1 MTTPRKGSGPVDDC
15 GCDDYGLSRRSLLKA
30 AGLAAMAGVTTS
42 MFGDVL
48 TSTVFGATEGNI
60 LVVLSLRGGADGL
73 SMIVPHAES
82 AYYSARPNTAIAR
95 DGVLEQLHRLE
106 VAAVGRGQTDGL
118 EPRDRLLR
126 ADSTFGLH
134 PAFAP
139 LEPMWAAGQVAGLQ
153 AVGLPSPNRSH
164 FEAMELLE
172 DADAGS
178 SARIGWINRMIAGLA
193 TSPDV
198 FDGIQI
204 GSTVTP
210 TSLVGPAPSL
220 ATGGFDDLLLP
231 FTKDTKLA
239 PQVSATLRSQYTAH
253 GGPLGDAGINALALA
268 TRAGDVAGA
277 VSAGPPSGVK
287 YPQYSSLGKALG
299 TTAGLIRAKVGV
311 KAVAVDSGGWDHHVD
326 LKQRVNDTIGDLATC
341 LAAFFTDLGPEAG
354 RVTVVTLS
362 EFGRRLTENGS
373 RGVDHGYGN
382 AVLALGAGVK
392 GGKYYSVWPTLGTGS
407 QVDGDLAMTT
417 DYRSVLMEIL
427 RSRFP
432 SLNLAKVFPDV
443 PSTWLPVPRVGQTE

>member
-60 LVVLSLRGGADGL
+60 LVVVSLRGGADGL

-82 AYYSARPNTAIAR
+82 AYYSARPNTAIA
-95 DGVLEQLHRLE
+95 
-106 VAAVGRGQTDGL
+106 
-118 EPRDRLLR
+118 RDRLLR

-392 GGKYYSVWPTLGTGS
+392 GGKYYSRDWPTLGSGK
-407 QVDGDLAMTT
+407 QVDGDLAVTT

-432 SLNLAKVFPDV
+432 SLNLSKVFPDV
-443 PSTWLPVPRVGQTE
+443 PPTTTPLGFMR

>member
-1 MTTPRKGSGPVDDC
+1 MTPPATGPGHADDC

-60 LVVLSLRGGADGL
+60 LVVVSLRGGADGL
-73 SMIVPHAES
+73 SMIVPHAEK
-82 AYYSARPNTAIAR
+82 AYYSARPTTA
-95 DGVLEQLHRLE
+95 V
-106 VAAVGRGQTDGL
+106 
-118 EPRDRLLR
+118 PRDRLLR

-139 LEPMWAAGQVAGLQ
+139 LEGMWAAGQVAGLH
-153 AVGLPSPNRSH
+153 AVGLPVPNRSH

-172 DADAGS
+172 DADPGS

-193 TSPDV
+193 SSPDV

-220 ATGGFDDLLLP
+220 ATAGFDDLLLP
-231 FTKDTKLA
+231 FHDDETLEA
-239 PQVSATLRSQYTAH
+239 RVSATLRAQYSAH
-253 GGPLGDAGINALALA
+253 DGPLSAAGLNALALA
-268 TRAGDVAGA
+268 ARAGDVAGA
-277 VSAGPPSGVK
+277 VSAGPPSGVTYPK
-287 YPQYSSLGKALG
+287 YSDLGEALG

-311 KAVAVDSGGWDHHVD
+311 KAVAVDAGGWDHHVD
-326 LKQRVNDTIGDLATC
+326 LQWRVKDSIADLAAC

-382 AVLALGAGVK
+382 AMLALGAGVA
-392 GGKYYSVWPTLGTGS
+392 GGKYYSRWPSLEAGA

-417 DYRSVLMEIL
+417 DYRSVLMEVL
-427 RSRFP
+427 RARFP
-432 SLNLAKVFPDV
+432 SLDLSTVFPGV
-443 PSTWLPVPRVGQTE
+443 KAAPLGFMR